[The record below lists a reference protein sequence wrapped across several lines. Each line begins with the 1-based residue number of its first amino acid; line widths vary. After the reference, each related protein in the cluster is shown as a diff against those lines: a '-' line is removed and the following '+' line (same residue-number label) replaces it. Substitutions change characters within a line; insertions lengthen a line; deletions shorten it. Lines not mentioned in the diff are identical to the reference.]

1 MNQKMNALNS
11 HSTIGF
17 ISDLHLAEEQPERIA
32 LFLRFLDKYTS
43 QLDQLYILGDL
54 FEVWL
59 GDDLTSV
66 SIKSV
71 IDALKQASNLL
82 PINIIHGNRDFL
94 MGPKFEK
101 LSGCKIVNEPLI
113 IPLEGEAALLMH
125 GDLLCTDDQ
134 EYMEMRKTLRTP
146 IWIDSFL
153 NKSTSERLSI
163 AKELRQKS
171 KAAIQNKN
179 IEIMDANDAEVLK
192 YMEHNHVEL
201 LIHGHT
207 HRTAIHHHT
216 LSTGTKVKR
225 YVLDEWHN
233 DHGQVLISNKNGL
246 HFEAVH

>member
-1 MNQKMNALNS
+1 MNALNS

-59 GDDLTSV
+59 GDDLTSAP
-66 SIKSV
+66 IKSV
-71 IDALKQASNLL
+71 IDALKQASNII
-82 PINIIHGNRDFL
+82 PIKIIHGNRDFL
-94 MGPKFEK
+94 MGTQFEK
-101 LSGCKIVNEPLI
+101 LSGCKIVDEPLI

-125 GDLLCTDDQ
+125 GDLLCIDDHD
-134 EYMEMRKTLRTP
+134 YMKMRKTLRTP
-146 IWIDSFL
+146 AWIDSFL
-153 NKSTSERLSI
+153 NKSSSERLSI

-171 KAAIQNKN
+171 QVAIQNKN
-179 IEIMDANDAEVLK
+179 IEIMDANNAEVLK

-216 LSTGTKVKR
+216 LSTGKKVKR
-225 YVLDEWHN
+225 YVLDEWHD
-233 DHGQVLISNKNGL
+233 DHGQLLISDKNGL
-246 HFEAVH
+246 HFETVH